1 MIPKLNYDCL
11 LCPGGPLIVSS
22 PFTFNYFDPVNFL
35 NNIENGFYDDYDPYD
50 NFEIF
55 KKFDELGQSEC
66 LESLLDHS
74 GADFDGRNYRRS
86 IYYINLGV

>member
-1 MIPKLNYDCL
+1 M
-11 LCPGGPLIVSS
+11 
-22 PFTFNYFDPVNFL
+22 

-55 KKFDELGQSEC
+55 KKFEWLGQSEC

-74 GADFDGRNYRRS
+74 GAYFDGENYENTLS
-86 IYYINLGV
+86 KINQGVYVPAVIEHNY